1 MFPYRYDDNN
11 SNNGAGIDDGGSF
24 FTAEPSHGMVD
35 GMSELQALRYQLDQ
49 LDREPPIG
57 TANGNGGNGDASA
70 GSGDGKDV
78 ESILRRSVAQ
88 LKRSM
93 LVQKR
98 GHSKEV
104 QHLTHELKEAR
115 QNEERLEQLLVSLLL
130 LAVYFRLKLLKFV
143 FSSLQVVVSFR
154 HFFVRSLL
162 VR

>member
-1 MFPYRYDDNN
+1 
-11 SNNGAGIDDGGSF
+11 
-24 FTAEPSHGMVD
+24 MVD

-115 QNEERLEQLLVSLLL
+115 QNEERLEQLLDERERHARAQVRVLL
-130 LAVYFRLKLLKFV
+130 YSCSPF
-143 FSSLQVVVSFR
+143 FSCL
-154 HFFVRSLL
+154 
-162 VR
+162 